1 MGYGGDLGLYQTKY
15 ATNKVIQKYSAQMV
29 KWVGMHVIFSIGNK
43 QSTLPVIKTH
53 KTKDFKGFL

>member
-29 KWVGMHVIFSIGNK
+29 KWVGMNVIFSIGNK

-53 KTKDFKGFL
+53 KTKGFKGFL